1 MVPLLSLPL
10 LLTLLLCCGCRC
22 CCCCCRCCCCRRA
35 SLQQLFVM
43 LDLSRPVRSVLLWFH
58 GAKGVRSE
66 VGGGSST
73 AFPRL
78 VIRELRASGNASR
91 FVERPMSPDL
101 SSFSNTGVKA
111 AAMLAI
117 SSSVRPAN
125 RACSNVP
132 LKKEARL
139 LG

>member
-1 MVPLLSLPL
+1 MTFS
-10 LLTLLLCCGCRC
+10 
-22 CCCCCRCCCCRRA
+22 
-35 SLQQLFVM
+35 
-43 LDLSRPVRSVLLWFH
+43 

-66 VGGGSST
+66 VGSGSST

-78 VIRELRASGNASR
+78 VVRELRASGNAPR

-101 SSFSNTGVKA
+101 SSISNTGVKA

-132 LKKEARL
+132 FCWLQEPQELQPWA
-139 LG
+139 